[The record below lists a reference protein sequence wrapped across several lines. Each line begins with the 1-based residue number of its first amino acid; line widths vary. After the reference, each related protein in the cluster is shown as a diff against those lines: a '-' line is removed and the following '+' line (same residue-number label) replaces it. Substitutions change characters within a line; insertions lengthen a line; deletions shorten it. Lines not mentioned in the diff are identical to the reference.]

1 MTPRIPLANAA
12 TTTYGNADA
21 RVAVPD
27 AGELAPD
34 IAAART
40 RSQRSTFALSTIN
53 DPVLVEM
60 VRLRNARFQD
70 CHFCQSTRSPAARAA
85 GADEDLYAAI
95 DSYESTTL
103 LDQRQKAALRFAD
116 AFLTR
121 PSETP
126 TAVYAGAAEHFSSV
140 QLVEL
145 ALRLVA
151 YSSDKVMVALKLDME
166 QPLTR
171 DELERPLP
179 ASSPNGDDRAGT

>member
-1 MTPRIPLANAA
+1 MTPRIPLPSGR
-12 TTTYGNADA
+12 TTTYGNTDT

-40 RSQRSTFALSTIN
+40 QSQRSTFAITTIG

-103 LDQRQKAALRFAD
+103 LDDRQKAALRFAD
-116 AFLTR
+116 AFLIT
-121 PSETP
+121 PAETSP
-126 TAVYAGAAEHFSSV
+126 EVYREAAAHFAPD
-140 QLVEL
+140 EL
-145 ALRLVA
+145 IEIALRLVA

-166 QPLTR
+166 HPLTR
-171 DELERPLP
+171 AEL
-179 ASSPNGDDRAGT
+179 S